1 MPFQICIFL
10 KNTIT
15 IHPFQI
21 MPLQLYRN
29 LRYAT
34 TYPFD
39 AFIKIFR
46 PIYPFFFLFL
56 FFLPSLSSLPTG
68 DQCYSLWQLLHLQL
82 TPSMVHWEVGAHGSP
97 LFLSPATQTDG
108 SAWRGQGRWFLSLP
122 LLCFIYCSSSP
133 LTLDRAKSATLP
145 PSLTSYIFVSD
156 LSTIGYAS
164 ISNGC
169 TSHGHVEGKGR
180 DGWWRSGGGGG
191 WPWWPG

>member
-1 MPFQICIFL
+1 
-10 KNTIT
+10 
-15 IHPFQI
+15 
-21 MPLQLYRN
+21 MPL
-29 LRYAT
+29 
-34 TYPFD
+34 
-39 AFIKIFR
+39 
-46 PIYPFFFLFL
+46 
-56 FFLPSLSSLPTG
+56 
-68 DQCYSLWQLLHLQL
+68 L
-82 TPSMVHWEVGAHGSP
+82 TPSMHSLKFLDQFTLSSFFSFFSFLLSP
-97 LFLSPATQTDG
+97 LFPLVTSATHSGSSSICNSLRRWCTGRLGPTVPLSSSPPATQTDG